1 MGVDNSDKDTAQSP
15 RLYWIDA
22 VRSLACLCV
31 LTVHAYVPG
40 GTHGAR
46 LVGGIN
52 YFAVAGASVLFFMI
66 SGALVLYKPKPF
78 FPFIKQ
84 RLLRIALPMAI
95 WTIIALVIGC
105 CTGMMPWHELPGKIA
120 LIPFAPQYGTFW
132 FIYVVFGI
140 YLVAPILSLWL
151 NHCSRNELRAIL
163 AIGSLALAVPYLKFI
178 DDGIAPVV
186 SLSQGWLYYFNGY
199 VWLAVMGYYLRRYVN
214 ISRLQWW
221 HVAIVLLLVA
231 WPVCHFLF
239 KVPAV
244 MLQNRLAINVVLL
257 TCVYFII
264 IKHIKYSE
272 RMKRIVY
279 NFAQHTFG
287 IYLVHKLVM
296 TFVVLPLMPES
307 FDLHYAIVY
316 PLMISLEVVVC
327 YTIVH
332 LLSKLPYSKYFIGL

>member
-1 MGVDNSDKDTAQSP
+1 MKQPIDEN

-22 VRSLACLCV
+22 IRSFACLCV

-40 GTHGAR
+40 GTNGAR

-105 CTGMMPWHELPGKIA
+105 CTGMMPWKELPCKIA

-151 NHCSRNELRAIL
+151 NRCSRNELRAIL
-163 AIGSLALAVPYLKFI
+163 AIGALALAIPYLKVI
-178 DDGIAPVV
+178 DEGIAPVV
-186 SLSQGWLYYFNGY
+186 SLSKGWLYYFNGY
-199 VWLAVMGYYLRRYVN
+199 LWLAVMGYYLRRYVN
-214 ISRLQWW
+214 ITRLQWW
-221 HVAIVLLLVA
+221 HVAIALLLVI
-231 WPVCHFLF
+231 WPVSHFLF

-244 MLQNRLAINVVLL
+244 MFQDRLAINVVLL

-264 IKHIKYSE
+264 IKHIKYNH

-279 NFAQHTFG
+279 DFAQHTFG
-287 IYLVHKLVM
+287 IYLVHKLLM
-296 TFVVLPLMPES
+296 SFVVLPLMPES
-307 FDLHYAIVY
+307 FNLHYAIVY